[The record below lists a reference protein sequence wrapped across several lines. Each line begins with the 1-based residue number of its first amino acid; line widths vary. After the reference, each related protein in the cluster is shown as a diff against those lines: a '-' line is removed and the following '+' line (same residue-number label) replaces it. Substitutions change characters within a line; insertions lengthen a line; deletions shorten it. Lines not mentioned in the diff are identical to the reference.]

1 MSPVRVTKPVTEL
14 VPDRLRS
21 APVAPMPVPCTVKAS
36 GLATPP
42 MNCKAAPLATVVP
55 AAEVP
60 KALEWA
66 TVSAPA
72 LTLVRPV

>member
-1 MSPVRVTKPVTEL
+1 MSVTAPRTEL
-14 VPDRLRS
+14 VPERFRK
-21 APVAPMPVPCTVKAS
+21 APVPPMPVPCTVRLSAVD
-36 GLATPP
+36 TPP
-42 MNCKAAPLATVVP
+42 LNCKAAPLATVVP
-55 AAEVP
+55 AAAEP